1 MERVAAKAEAVFA
14 KALELTV
21 GAARAR
27 FVAEQC
33 AGDQAL
39 RGEVESLLQ
48 AHEEAGGF
56 LKTATEQNDST
67 EQQLATLARQGTL
80 AMNAATQAEVF
91 LRNPNA
97 DAGAALE
104 SYIANASRPDCA
116 SAKSA
121 PAHSPPDRRKRRPR
135 RICQVSASSASWDP
149 VAWA

>member
-33 AGDQAL
+33 A
-39 RGEVESLLQ
+39 GEVESLLQ

-67 EQQLATLARQGTL
+67 EQQLATLARQGTV

-97 DAGAALE
+97 DADAALE
-104 SYIANASRPDCA
+104 GYIATLPTALRQEVRERIEAGLRVRQIYGVCSTRRV
-116 SAKSA
+116 K
-121 PAHSPPDRRKRRPR
+121 PPL
-135 RICQVSASSASWDP
+135 
-149 VAWA
+149 